1 MFKTHSNSNIPNSA
15 CFSGDKIKTGQRTGA
30 VGDTH
35 FIDVVNCKMINF
47 AG

>member
-1 MFKTHSNSNIPNSA
+1 MIHRLYTIAVLRFYNEMESA
-15 CFSGDKIKTGQRTGA
+15 LILGQRTGA